1 MINSVFYTEI
11 QFVTGVGPQKAKL
24 LQEELG
30 IFTIGDLLYS
40 IPIRYVDKTKVYTVS
55 ELIDTQIAVQL
66 KGKLLRI
73 EIVPGKQKRLVAHFS
88 DGTGVL
94 ELVWFKGITWLQKSL
109 KYNTEYI
116 IFGKPGSF
124 NGKLNIIHPEIA
136 EASRIAQSE
145 TAPIQ
150 AIYSS
155 SEKLKNK
162 MMGQKF
168 MNALMHQTL
177 STILPKIEETLPQ
190 YLIESLQLMPLRETL
205 YQLHFPA
212 SMEALRKVHQRIK
225 FEEIFFIQLRIQQE
239 KQTRT
244 EQTKG
249 FIFNQVGPIFHGFYD
264 ALPYTLTQAQKR
276 VMKEIRN
283 DFGKGSQMNRL
294 LQGDVGSGK
303 TVVAL
308 MCMLIAADNQFQSCM
323 MAPTEILAQQHF
335 KSVSKLVEHLPI
347 RVALLTGS
355 SKASERKEILTD
367 LATGEIH
374 ILIGTHALIEE
385 RVKFKNVGLV
395 IIDEQHRFG
404 VDQRS
409 RLWTKNEQTP
419 HVLVM
424 SATPI
429 PRTLTMT
436 VYGDLDV
443 SVIDELPPGRKPI
456 TTMHY
461 TDASR
466 FTVFKLIKEQISIG
480 HQVYVVFPLINDSE
494 ALDYKNLQDGVELIE
509 QHFPPPQY
517 ITCVVHGKLK
527 TEVKEANMQRF
538 VKGQANI
545 MVATTVIEVGVDV
558 PNASTMI
565 IESAE
570 RFGLAQL
577 HQLRGRVGRGAA
589 QSFCVLMS
597 GYKLSHEAKVRL
609 ETMCRTNNGFEIA
622 EVDLQLRGPGD
633 IEGTQQSGTDIGL
646 KLTNLARDG
655 QMIDFARRVAERIIK
670 EDSYLLLDKHVL
682 LRTRLKEIGKNR
694 PIEYR
699 KIS

>member
-1 MINSVFYTEI
+1 MINSLFYTEI
-11 QFVTGVGPQKAKL
+11 QFVPGVGPQKAKL

-30 IFTIGDLLYS
+30 IFTLGDLLYS
-40 IPIRYVDKTKVYTVS
+40 IPIRYVDKTRIYKVS
-55 ELIDTQIAVQL
+55 ELMETNMAVQL
-66 KGKLLRI
+66 SGKILRI
-73 EIVPGKQKRLVAHFS
+73 ELIPGKQKRLVAHFS

-94 ELVWFKGITWLQKSL
+94 ELVWFKGITWIQKSL
-109 KYNTEYI
+109 KYNTEYL
-116 IFGKPGSF
+116 IFGKPGSY
-124 NGKLNIIHPEIA
+124 NGKLNMIHPEMA
-136 EASRIAQSE
+136 EAAKVAKSE
-145 TAPIQ
+145 QAPIQ
-150 AIYSS
+150 AVYSS
-155 SEKLKNK
+155 SEKLKDK
-162 MMGQKF
+162 MMGQRF
-168 MNALMHQTL
+168 MNALLHQTL
-177 STILPKIEETLPQ
+177 HSIGPKIEETLPD
-190 YLIESLQLMPLRETL
+190 YLVESLKLMPLAQALHE
-205 YQLHFPA
+205 LHFPS
-212 SMEALRKVHQRIK
+212 SMEILKRVHQRIK

-239 KQTRT
+239 KLTRT
-244 EQTKG
+244 ETTKG
-249 FIFNQVGPIFHGFYD
+249 FVFPQIGDFFHGFYD

-276 VMKEIRN
+276 VMKEIRT
-283 DFGKGSQMNRL
+283 DFGKGRQMNRL

-323 MAPTEILAQQHF
+323 MAPTEILAQQHYR
-335 KSVSKLVEHLPI
+335 SISRLVAHLPV
-347 RVALLTGS
+347 RVELLTGS
-355 SKASERKEILTD
+355 TKASLRREILSE
-367 LATGEIH
+367 LANGTIH

-385 RVKFKNVGLV
+385 RVQFKNVGLV

-409 RLWTKNEQTP
+409 KLWTKNERTP

-443 SVIDELPPGRKPI
+443 SIIDELPPGRKPI
-456 TTMHY
+456 TTLHY

-466 FTVFKLIKEQISIG
+466 LTLFKLMREQISLG
-480 HQVYVVFPLINDSE
+480 HQVYVVFPLIRESE
-494 ALDYKNLQDGVELIE
+494 ALDYKNLQEGVEQIE
-509 QHFPPPQY
+509 QHFPPPDFL
-517 ITCVVHGKLK
+517 TCVVHGKLK
-527 TEVKEANMQRF
+527 PEEKEANMQRF
-538 VKGQANI
+538 IKGQAQI

-558 PNASTMI
+558 PNASTMV

-589 QSFCVLMS
+589 QSYCVLMS
-597 GYKLSHEAKVRL
+597 GYKLSHEARIRL
-609 ETMCRTNNGFEIA
+609 ETMCNTGNGFEIA

-633 IEGTQQSGTDIGL
+633 IDGTQQSGTDIGL

-655 QMIDFARRVAERIIK
+655 QMIEFARNVTEKILVK
-670 EDSYLLLDKHVL
+670 DPYLLQDKHVL
-682 LRTRLKEIGKNR
+682 LRTRLKEIGSNK